1 MLSKYS
7 WDNIAQETFSTG
19 AMLAQTTYR
28 SSHQR
33 CSVKKCVLK
42 NFTLFT
48 GKHLCWSLSLIKLQ
62 GLQPS
67 NFIKKR
73 LQHRS
78 FPVNNVK
85 FLRTPILKSICEQL
99 LLLIVIFAQENN
111 HIQCWHELPEPK
123 LHKKLTCVMLVHSPQ
138 KTFHRTIIYNFV
150 WIYLSR
156 SSRPDVFCKKGDL
169 KNVAK
174 LTGKHLCQSI
184 FFNKVGG
191 LCKKREIGTGVVK
204 FLITRFFTELLR
216 WLLLSGPTLQKE
228 ITSEMLA
235 YG

>member
-1 MLSKYS
+1 MLEFLFNKVASPQGCNFIKKKLQQRCFKGKFAKFLRKLILKTICKQVLLTMLSKYS

-99 LLLIVIFAQENN
+99 LLLIVIFSQENN

-123 LHKKLTCVMLVHSPQ
+123 LHKKLTCVMLVHSP
-138 KTFHRTIIYNFV
+138 KTTHRKIIYNFV
-150 WIYLSR
+150 WIYQGR
-156 SSRPDVFCKKGDL
+156 SNHPEVFLEILQSSQECLRP
-169 KNVAK
+169 
-174 LTGKHLCQSI
+174 
-184 FFNKVGG
+184 
-191 LCKKREIGTGVVK
+191 EI
-204 FLITRFFTELLR
+204 
-216 WLLLSGPTLQKE
+216 
-228 ITSEMLA
+228 
-235 YG
+235 

>member
-1 MLSKYS
+1 MLES
-7 WDNIAQETFSTG
+7 
-19 AMLAQTTYR
+19 
-28 SSHQR
+28 
-33 CSVKKCVLK
+33 
-42 NFTLFT
+42 LFD
-48 GKHLCWSLSLIKLQ
+48 KVAVF
-62 GLQPS
+62 QPS
-67 NFIKKR
+67 NFIKDR
-73 LQHRS
+73 FQHRC
-78 FPVNNVK
+78 FPVNIAK
-85 FLRTPILKSICEQL
+85 FLKTPTLKNICERL
-99 LLLIVIFAQENN
+99 LLLIAIFSQENN
-111 HIQCWHELPEPK
+111 HMQRCFDLPEPK
-123 LHKKLTCVMLVHSPQ
+123 LHQKLTCVMLVHSPQ
-138 KTFHRTIIYNFV
+138 TTFHRTIIYNFV
-150 WIYLSR
+150 WIYLGR